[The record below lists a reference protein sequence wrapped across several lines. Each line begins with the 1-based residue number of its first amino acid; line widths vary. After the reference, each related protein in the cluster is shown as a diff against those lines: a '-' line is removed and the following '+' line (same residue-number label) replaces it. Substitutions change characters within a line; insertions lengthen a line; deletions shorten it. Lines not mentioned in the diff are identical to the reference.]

1 MVGETIM
8 NIYDAIKILGIID
21 LPEITKDD
29 VKKAYRKASRNYH
42 PDHNPSGEEMMKLV
56 NEANSVLADA
66 RYPISINADDN
77 YDYGS
82 EINSALKAHA

>member
-1 MVGETIM
+1 M

-42 PDHNPSGEEMMKLV
+42 PDHNPSGEEMGYKK
-56 NEANSVLADA
+56 NKRHFSRN
-66 RYPISINADDN
+66 
-77 YDYGS
+77 
-82 EINSALKAHA
+82 